1 MDLKLKGKTALVTGG
16 SEGIG
21 KGIALALAKEGVDVA
36 ICARRKEP
44 LEAAAG
50 EIAKA
55 TGRKIVAITAD
66 LRQDTDAKNFI
77 EQGHK
82 ALGRVDIMVNNAGSA
97 AGGVIEH
104 LTEDDWEKGLQLKFM
119 GYVRCLR
126 YVLPIMVKQG
136 GGRVVNLIGNDGVK
150 PSYWEICPGAA
161 NAAGQNL
168 TLSLAGQYGKERH
181 QLRRGQSWSGAHRAL
196 GRAGQS
202 HVARHEDLLRR
213 GRQACAGLDPDGP
226 HRRSRRGG
234 EPRHHARFAADG
246 NGQWHHDR
254 DRRRPGQA
262 ADGPLPRQAEGLW
275 SRIRACPQAA

>member
-1 MDLKLKGKTALVTGG
+1 MRWTSSSKARPRWSPAAAKA
-16 SEGIG
+16 S
-21 KGIALALAKEGVDVA
+21 ARASRRALAKEGVDVA

-44 LEAAAG
+44 LEAAAN
-50 EIAKA
+50 EIAKE
-55 TGRKIVAITAD
+55 TGRKIVAIPAD
-66 LRQDTDAKNFI
+66 LRKDADAKNFI
-77 EQGHK
+77 EQAHK

-168 TLSLAGQYGKERH
+168 TLSLAGQYGKDDISFVAVNPGPVRTER
-181 QLRRGQSWSGAHRAL
+181 W
-196 GRAGQS
+196 
-202 HVARHEDLLRR
+202 
-213 GRQACAGLDPDGP
+213 AGLVDAMARDMKI
-226 HRRSRRGG
+226 
-234 EPRHHARFAADG
+234 PREQADKLAPASIPMGRIAEVDEVANLVVMLASPIDG
-246 NGQWHHDR
+246 NGQRHHDR

-262 ADGPLPRQAEGLW
+262 ADGPLPRQAE
-275 SRIRACPQAA
+275 RIALARL